1 MHSISILSELMFIGS
16 IQQQNLL
23 NDRYLNFIAMTR
35 MRGERVNGR
44 LILRSMDSYVVFA
57 QI

>member
-1 MHSISILSELMFIGS
+1 MHSISIFSELMFIGL

-44 LILRSMDSYVVFA
+44 LIFRSMDSYVVFA
-57 QI
+57 